1 MRALGKNIK
10 GFNILELAVVLVIV
24 GIISA
29 MAYPKFTDWKSKRE
43 IRGAALKIKS
53 LMLGI
58 NGQVQ
63 RGLYVFVQVYVSIAD
78 EDPKEITIISK
89 GMKSDTLA
97 SKVNNGDSAWN
108 NTPASRCNIADTD
121 YWDNDGGAVDNTVM
135 QVQKLKI
142 DANKF
147 ASNFSGE
154 AAVCFS
160 KDARW
165 FSGAG
170 NFVSGEAGD
179 TSVDQTMFLC
189 IKDDDVP
196 TCAVDESSGEPTVV
210 VDNVYSIDWTRF
222 GDITVDKWSTLL
234 NEWQLQ

>member
-1 MRALGKNIK
+1 MRAQVKNIK
-10 GFNILELAVVLVIV
+10 GFNLLELVVVVVIIGV
-24 GIISA
+24 ISA
-29 MAYPKFTDWKSKRE
+29 TAYPKFQDWREKRE
-43 IRGAALKIKS
+43 IRNAALKVKS

-63 RGLYVFVQVYVSIAD
+63 RGLYVFTQVYVNIT
-78 EDPKEITIISK
+78 ETEITIASK
-89 GMKSDTLA
+89 GMKSDTLF
-97 SKVNNGDSAWN
+97 SKVNDGDSAWN
-108 NTPASRCNIADTD
+108 IDVTSRCNIADID
-121 YWDNDGGAVDNTVM
+121 YWDDDGGAADNTVM
-135 QVQKLKI
+135 QVQKLVL
-142 DANKF
+142 DGNKF

-170 NFVSGEAGD
+170 NFVSGETGD

-196 TCAVDESSGEPTVV
+196 TCAVNESSGEPTVV

-222 GDITVDKWSTLL
+222 GDVTVDKWSSLL

>member
-1 MRALGKNIK
+1 MRALEKNIK
-10 GFNILELAVVLVIV
+10 GFNILELAVVLVII

-29 MAYPKFTDWKSKRE
+29 AAYPKFTDWKGKRE
-43 IRGAALKIKS
+43 IRNAALKIKS

-63 RGLYVFVQVYVSIAD
+63 RGLYVFVQVRVDITD
-78 EDPKEITIISK
+78 KEITITSK

-97 SKVNNGDSAWN
+97 SKVNNGASDWN
-108 NTPASRCNIADTD
+108 TNPTSRCDIADAN
-121 YWDNDGGAVDNTVM
+121 YWDDDGGEVGNTVI
-135 QVQKLKI
+135 QVQKLVL
-142 DANKF
+142 DADKF

-170 NFVSGEAGD
+170 NFVGGAAGD
-179 TSVDQTMFLC
+179 SDVDQSMFLC
-189 IKDDDVP
+189 IKADDVP
-196 TCAVDESSGEPTVV
+196 TCAVDEGSGEPTVV
-210 VDNVYSIDWTRF
+210 VNNVFSIDWTRF
-222 GDITVDKWSTLL
+222 GDITVDKWSPLV

>member
-1 MRALGKNIK
+1 MRAQVKNIK
-10 GFNILELAVVLVIV
+10 GFNLLELVVVVVIIGV
-24 GIISA
+24 ISA
-29 MAYPKFTDWKSKRE
+29 TAYPKFQDWREKRE
-43 IRGAALKIKS
+43 IRNAALKVKS

-63 RGLYVFVQVYVSIAD
+63 RGLYVFVQVYVNIT
-78 EDPKEITIISK
+78 ETEITIASK
-89 GMKSDTLA
+89 GMKSDTLF
-97 SKVNNGDSAWN
+97 SKVNDGDSAWN
-108 NTPASRCNIADTD
+108 IDESSRCNIVSTA
-121 YWDNDGGAVDNTVM
+121 YWDDDGGAADNTVM
-135 QVQKLKI
+135 QVQKLEF

-147 ASNFSGE
+147 ASNFAGE

-170 NFVSGEAGD
+170 NFVSGAVGD

-189 IKDDDVP
+189 IKVDDVP
-196 TCAVDESSGEPTVV
+196 TCAIDEGSGEPTTV

-222 GDITVDKWSTLL
+222 GDVTVDKWSTLL
-234 NEWQLQ
+234 SEWVLQ

>member
-1 MRALGKNIK
+1 MRALEKNIK
-10 GFNILELAVVLVIV
+10 GFNVLELIAVVLII

-29 MAYPKFTDWKSKRE
+29 AAYPQFSGWKTQRE
-43 IRGAALKIKS
+43 IRDAALRIKS

-63 RGLYVFVQVYVSIAD
+63 RGLYSFVQVYVNITD
-78 EDPKEITIISK
+78 TEITVASK

-97 SKVNNGDSAWN
+97 KKINDGESDWNDPTGD
-108 NTPASRCNIADTD
+108 TTRCDIASTT
-121 YWDNDGGAVDNTVM
+121 YWDDDGSADDNTVI
-135 QVQKLKI
+135 QVQKLVF
-142 DANKF
+142 DGDKF

-170 NFVSGEAGD
+170 NFLSTGGGD

-189 IKDDDVP
+189 IKDDDVA
-196 TCAVDESSGEPTVV
+196 TCAINETSGEPTTV

-222 GDITVDKWSTLL
+222 GDVTIDKWSTLS
-234 NEWQLQ
+234 NEWVLQ

>member
-1 MRALGKNIK
+1 MRVLGKNIK

-63 RGLYVFVQVYVSIAD
+63 RGLYVFVQVYVNIAD

-97 SKVNNGDSAWN
+97 SKINNGAHVWN
-108 NTPASRCNIADTD
+108 TDPATRCNIISDS
-121 YWDNDGGAVDNTVM
+121 YWDDDGAAVDNEVM
-135 QVQKLKI
+135 QVQKIEL
-142 DANKF
+142 DADKF

-160 KDARW
+160 KNARW

-170 NFVSGEAGD
+170 NFVTGAGGD
-179 TSVDQTMFLC
+179 ISVDQTMFLC
-189 IKDDDVP
+189 IKPEDVETCSIDGSGNP
-196 TCAVDESSGEPTVV
+196 TIV

-234 NEWQLQ
+234 NEWVLQ

>member
-1 MRALGKNIK
+1 MRALEKKIK
-10 GFNILELAVVLVIV
+10 GFNILELAVVLVII

-29 MAYPKFTDWKSKRE
+29 AAYPKFTDWKGKRE
-43 IRGAALKIKS
+43 IRNAALKIKS

-63 RGLYVFVQVYVSIAD
+63 RGLYVFVQVRVDIT
-78 EDPKEITIISK
+78 EKEITITSK

-97 SKVNNGDSAWN
+97 SKVNNGDNPWN
-108 NTPASRCNIADTD
+108 TVSTSRCNIADTD
-121 YWDNDGGAVDNTVM
+121 YWDDDGGATDNTVM
-135 QVQKLKI
+135 QVQKLEL
-142 DANKF
+142 DADKF
-147 ASNFSGE
+147 SSNFSGE

-170 NFVSGEAGD
+170 NFVSGETGD

-189 IKDDDVP
+189 IKPSDVP
-196 TCAVDESSGEPTVV
+196 TCAIDEGSGEPTVV

-222 GDITVDKWSTLL
+222 GEVTVDKWSSLTE
-234 NEWQLQ
+234 EWVLQ

>member
-1 MRALGKNIK
+1 MRALEKNIK
-10 GFNILELAVVLVIV
+10 GFNLLEVITVVVIV
-24 GIISA
+24 GVISA
-29 MAYPKFTDWKSKRE
+29 VAYPKFTDWKSKRE

-63 RGLYVFVQVYVSIAD
+63 RGLYVFVQVHVNVTD
-78 EDPKEITIISK
+78 KEITITSK

-97 SKVNNGDSAWN
+97 SKVNNGDSDWN
-108 NTPASRCNIADTD
+108 TNPTSRCDIADD
-121 YWDNDGGAVDNTVM
+121 NYWDDDGGEAGNTVI
-135 QVQKLKI
+135 QVQKLVL
-142 DANKF
+142 DADKF

-170 NFVSGEAGD
+170 NFVGGAAGD
-179 TSVDQTMFLC
+179 TDVDQSMFLC
-189 IKDDDVP
+189 IKAHDVP
-196 TCAVDESSGEPTVV
+196 TCAVDEGSGEPTVV
-210 VDNVYSIDWTRF
+210 ESNVF
-222 GDITVDKWSTLL
+222 FST
-234 NEWQLQ
+234 

>member
-1 MRALGKNIK
+1 MRVLGKNIK

-63 RGLYVFVQVYVSIAD
+63 RGLYVFVQVRVDITD
-78 EDPKEITIISK
+78 KEITITSK

-97 SKVNNGDSAWN
+97 SKVNNGNSAWYLN
-108 NTPASRCNIADTD
+108 PTSRCNIADTD
-121 YWDNDGGAVDNTVM
+121 YWDNDGGAVGNTVM
-135 QVQKLKI
+135 QVQKLVL
-142 DANKF
+142 DGNKF

-222 GDITVDKWSTLL
+222 GDITVDKWSSLL

>member
-1 MRALGKNIK
+1 MRALEKNIK
-10 GFNILELAVVLVIV
+10 GFNVLELIAVVLIIGV
-24 GIISA
+24 ISA
-29 MAYPKFTDWKSKRE
+29 AAYPKFSGWKTQRE
-43 IRGAALKIKS
+43 IRDAALKIKS
-53 LMLGI
+53 LILGI

-63 RGLYVFVQVYVSIAD
+63 RGMYSFVQVYVNITD
-78 EDPKEITIISK
+78 TEIIVASK
-89 GMKSDTLA
+89 GMKADTLA
-97 SKVNNGDSAWN
+97 TKINDGASAWN
-108 NTPASRCNIADTD
+108 DPAGDTTRCNITSTT
-121 YWDNDGGAVDNTVM
+121 YWDDDGSADDNTVI
-135 QVQKLKI
+135 QVQKLVF
-142 DANKF
+142 DGDKF

-170 NFVSGEAGD
+170 NFLSVGGGD

-196 TCAVDESSGEPTVV
+196 TCAINTSGEPTSV

-222 GDITVDKWSTLL
+222 GDVTVDKWSTLL
-234 NEWQLQ
+234 NEWVLQ

>member
-1 MRALGKNIK
+1 MRALEKNIK
-10 GFNILELAVVLVIV
+10 GFNVLELIAVVLII

-29 MAYPKFTDWKSKRE
+29 AAYPKFSGWKTQRE
-43 IRGAALKIKS
+43 IRDAALKIKS

-63 RGLYVFVQVYVSIAD
+63 RGLYSFVQVYVNIT
-78 EDPKEITIISK
+78 ETEIIVASK
-89 GMKSDTLA
+89 GMKADTLA
-97 SKVNNGDSAWN
+97 KKINDGASAWN
-108 NTPASRCNIADTD
+108 DENGDTTRCDIISTT
-121 YWDNDGGAVDNTVM
+121 YWDDDGGADDNTVM
-135 QVQKLKI
+135 QVQKLVL
-142 DANKF
+142 DGDKF

-170 NFVSGEAGD
+170 NFLSTGGGD
-179 TSVDQTMFLC
+179 TIVDQTMFLC
-189 IKDDDVP
+189 IKDDDVA
-196 TCAVDESSGEPTVV
+196 TCAINETNLEPTTV

-222 GDITVDKWSTLL
+222 GDVTVDKWSTLL
-234 NEWQLQ
+234 NEWVLQ

>member
-1 MRALGKNIK
+1 MRVLGKNIK
-10 GFNILELAVVLVIV
+10 GFNILELAVVLVII

-29 MAYPKFTDWKSKRE
+29 AAYPKFTDWKGKRE
-43 IRGAALKIKS
+43 IRNAALKIKS

-63 RGLYVFVQVYVSIAD
+63 RGLYVFVQVRVDITD
-78 EDPKEITIISK
+78 KEITITSK

-97 SKVNNGDSAWN
+97 SKVNNGDSDWN
-108 NTPASRCNIADTD
+108 TNPTSRCDIADD
-121 YWDNDGGAVDNTVM
+121 NYWDDDGGEAGNTVI
-135 QVQKLKI
+135 QVQKLVL
-142 DANKF
+142 DADKF

-170 NFVSGEAGD
+170 NFVSGETGD

-196 TCAVDESSGEPTVV
+196 TCAVDESSGKPTVV
-210 VDNVYSIDWTRF
+210 VENVYSIDWTRF
-222 GDITVDKWSTLL
+222 GDITVDKWSPLL

>member
-1 MRALGKNIK
+1 MRAQEKKIK
-10 GFNILELAVVLVIV
+10 GFNILELAVVLVII

-29 MAYPKFTDWKSKRE
+29 AAYPKFTDWKGKRE
-43 IRGAALKIKS
+43 IRNAALKIKS

-63 RGLYVFVQVYVSIAD
+63 RGLYVFVQVRVDIT
-78 EDPKEITIISK
+78 EKEITITSK

-97 SKVNNGDSAWN
+97 SKVNNGDSDWN
-108 NTPASRCNIADTD
+108 TNPTSRCDIADD
-121 YWDNDGGAVDNTVM
+121 NYWDDDGGEAGNTVI
-135 QVQKLKI
+135 QVQKLVL
-142 DANKF
+142 DADKF

-170 NFVSGEAGD
+170 NFVGGAAGD
-179 TSVDQTMFLC
+179 GDVDQSMFLC
-189 IKDDDVP
+189 IKADDVP
-196 TCAVDESSGEPTVV
+196 TCAVDEGSGEPTVV
-210 VDNVYSIDWTRF
+210 VNNVFSIDWTRF
-222 GDITVDKWSTLL
+222 GDITVDKWSPLA

>member
-1 MRALGKNIK
+1 MRALEKNIK
-10 GFNILELAVVLVIV
+10 GFNILELVAVILIV

-29 MAYPKFTDWKSKRE
+29 VAYPKFSDWKQKRE
-43 IRGAALKIKS
+43 IRDASLRIKS
-53 LMLGI
+53 LILGI
-58 NGQVQ
+58 NAQVQ
-63 RGLYVFVQVYVSIAD
+63 RGLYAFVQVYVNVNENNI
-78 EDPKEITIISK
+78 IIISK
-89 GMKSDTLA
+89 GMKSDTLV
-97 SKVNNGDSAWN
+97 SKINNGAHVWN
-108 NTPASRCNIADTD
+108 TDPSTRCNIISET
-121 YWDNDGGAVDNTVM
+121 YWDDDAGVDTMVS
-135 QVQKLKI
+135 QVQRLEL
-142 DANKF
+142 DGDKF

-165 FSGAG
+165 YSGAG
-170 NFVSGEAGD
+170 NFVSGETGD

-196 TCAVDESSGEPTVV
+196 TCAVNESSGEPTVV

-222 GDITVDKWSTLL
+222 GDITVDKWSPLL

>member
-1 MRALGKNIK
+1 
-10 GFNILELAVVLVIV
+10 
-24 GIISA
+24 

-63 RGLYVFVQVYVSIAD
+63 RGLYVFVQVYVNIAD

-108 NTPASRCNIADTD
+108 TNPTSRCDIVDAN
-121 YWDNDGGAVDNTVM
+121 YWDDDGGEVGNTVI
-135 QVQKLKI
+135 QVQKLVL
-142 DANKF
+142 DADKF

-170 NFVSGEAGD
+170 NFVGGAAGD
-179 TSVDQTMFLC
+179 SDVDQSMFLC
-189 IKDDDVP
+189 IKADDVP
-196 TCAVDESSGEPTVV
+196 TCAVDEGSGEPTVV
-210 VDNVYSIDWTRF
+210 VNNVFSIDWTRF
-222 GDITVDKWSTLL
+222 GDITVDKWSPLV

>member
-1 MRALGKNIK
+1 MRALEKNIK
-10 GFNILELAVVLVIV
+10 GFNILELAVVLVII

-29 MAYPKFTDWKSKRE
+29 AAYPKFTDWKGKRE
-43 IRGAALKIKS
+43 IRDAALKVKS

-63 RGLYVFVQVYVSIAD
+63 RGLYVFVQVYVNIT
-78 EDPKEITIISK
+78 ETEITIASK
-89 GMKSDTLA
+89 GMKSDTLF

-108 NTPASRCNIADTD
+108 IDATTRCNITDTD
-121 YWDNDGGAVDNTVM
+121 YWDDDGGVPGNTVA
-135 QVQKLKI
+135 QVQRVVL

-147 ASNFSGE
+147 ASNFTGE

-160 KDARW
+160 KDAKW
-165 FSGAG
+165 YSGAG
-170 NFVSGEAGD
+170 NFVAGGGGD

-189 IKDDDVP
+189 IKADDVP
-196 TCAVDESSGEPTVV
+196 TCAVDEGSGEPTVV
-210 VDNVYSIDWTRF
+210 VDNVFSIDWTRF
-222 GDITVDKWSTLL
+222 GDITVDKWSSLL